1 LIWASWDAAAM
12 ASSENNFL
20 KRWRVDFFAGLALV
34 LPAVISLAVVG
45 WLFKNVSS
53 MTDTLLLFLPPAW
66 THVRKANGDLG
77 DVQWYWSTLTLI
89 LTLFLICLAGRAG
102 RNYLGRKA
110 IEWLDHTIMR
120 VPLMNKIYGTVK
132 QVNASFSSNK
142 SSFKQVVLVS
152 FPHAH
157 SRSVGFVTGEQKGLG
172 PEKLISVFIPTTPN
186 PTSGFLVLVPES
198 EIIKLNMSVA
208 DGIKF
213 IISLGAIAPDYPGHE
228 MAELSRGLPEPAR
241 PS

>member
-1 LIWASWDAAAM
+1 M

-34 LPAVISLAVVG
+34 LPGLITIGVAG
-45 WLFKNVSS
+45 WLFKNVSN
-53 MTDTLLLFLPPAW
+53 MTDTLLFFVPQSW
-66 THVRKANGDLG
+66 THLQKANGEPG
-77 DVQWYWSTLTLI
+77 DIQWYWSWATLA
-89 LTLFLICLAGRAG
+89 LTVFLICLVGRAG

-110 IEWLDHTIMR
+110 IEWLDHTLMR

-152 FPHAH
+152 FPHPR
-157 SRSVGFVTGEQKGLG
+157 SRSVGFVTGEQPGLG
-172 PEKLISVFIPTTPN
+172 QEKLLSVFIPTTPN
-186 PTSGFLVLVPES
+186 PTSGFLVLVPEG

-213 IISLGAIAPDYPGHE
+213 IISLGVIAPDYPGHQV
-228 MAELSRGLPEPAR
+228 AALSRGTPPPDPAPAHPALP
-241 PS
+241 